1 MVAGTFRNKTATLFL
16 SGLVLLACLLPHA
29 PAYAQQTPIEVLQG
43 MSDRIIAIVEAD
55 PDILNDHA
63 RLRELADEIVVPNV
77 DFVLFS
83 KWVLGKNWR
92 KATPEQRDIFVTE
105 FTELMISS
113 YLSTFT
119 SDDYKSQVIHYKPPR
134 KSKDPKKVMVVS
146 EVEQSNGPLLDI
158 RFRMH
163 LADTGWKVYDV
174 VIEGV
179 SLVATN
185 RSTYSSIVRDKGIAG
200 LITMLEQRNADRAS
214 KSASTIPEAFPED

>member
-1 MVAGTFRNKTATLFL
+1 MVERIIKNTTVTTFLT
-16 SGLVLLACLLPHA
+16 GMVLLACLLPHS
-29 PAYAQQTPIEVLQG
+29 PVYAQPSPIDVLRG
-43 MSDRIIAIVEAD
+43 MSDKVIAIVDAD
-55 PDILNDHA
+55 PDILNDKA
-63 RLRELADEIVVPNV
+63 RMREVADEIVVPNV

-83 KWVLGKNWR
+83 KWVLGKSWR

-134 KSKDPKKVMVVS
+134 KSKDPKKVTVVS

-185 RSTYSSIVRDKGIAG
+185 RSTYSSIVRDKGIDG
-200 LITMLEQRNADRAS
+200 LIAMMERRNADRVS
-214 KSASTIPEAFPED
+214 TSASTIQEAFPED

>member
-1 MVAGTFRNKTATLFL
+1 
-16 SGLVLLACLLPHA
+16 
-29 PAYAQQTPIEVLQG
+29 
-43 MSDRIIAIVEAD
+43 
-55 PDILNDHA
+55 
-63 RLRELADEIVVPNV
+63 VPNV

-92 KATPEQRDIFVTE
+92 KATQEQRDIFVTE